1 MIDLVAV
8 GAGGF
13 LGATSR
19 YLIGRLLGRIWNRD
33 FPLGTFVVNM
43 LGSFALGLLMGH
55 PYFIS
60 TLVDGSIRI
69 ALSVGFMGSFT
80 TYSTLMYESFML
92 AERGKLSLSAINIF
106 LSILGGLFLA
116 WLAIY
121 YF

>member
-1 MIDLVAV
+1 MVDLVAV

-13 LGATSR
+13 LGATGR
-19 YLIGRLLGRIWNRD
+19 YLIGRLLGKIWRKD
-33 FPLGTFVVNM
+33 FPLGTFTVNM

-55 PYFIS
+55 PHFIA
-60 TLVDGSIRI
+60 TIMEGSARV

-92 AERGKLSLSAINIF
+92 AERGNLFLGAANIF
-106 LSILGGLFLA
+106 LSISTGLFLA

-121 YF
+121 CF